1 MAIVDN
7 GDWNTYVCCTVKDN
21 TTRSSTKHSKSTRS
35 CKSSCTC
42 SITCVVNSVPSCPT
56 VIVAGGKTIKF
67 DKKGVP
73 KIIDLPAKELKEVNT
88 HNERAWRN
96 AELDRADTQLKIA
109 EDGDGV
115 GTVEEWREYRKS
127 LRKWPEDKKFPDSS
141 FRPKAPDAEV
151 TNA

>member
-1 MAIVDN
+1 MTHFYSEEKRGFYAEDLREVFEEAGTWPADAKPLT
-7 GDWNTYVCCTVKDN
+7 DEQYKEFYE
-21 TTRSSTKHSKSTRS
+21 
-35 CKSSCTC
+35 
-42 SITCVVNSVPSCPT
+42 